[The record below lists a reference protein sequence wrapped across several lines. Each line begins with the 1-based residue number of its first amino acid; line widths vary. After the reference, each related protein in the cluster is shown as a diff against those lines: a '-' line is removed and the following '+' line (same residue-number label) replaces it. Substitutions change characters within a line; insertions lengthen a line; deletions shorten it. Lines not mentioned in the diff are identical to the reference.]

1 MVIWYD
7 AQGPIA
13 RAHVAQQ
20 EQAIVIMAGDHAPS
34 YLASAIAKPL
44 PAAPDTRGTEAEG
57 V

>member
-13 RAHVAQQ
+13 HAHAAQPKVV
-20 EQAIVIMAGDHAPS
+20 VIMAGDHAPS
-34 YLASAIAKPL
+34 YLVSAIAKPL
-44 PAAPDTRGTEAEG
+44 PAAPGTGDAEAGG

>member
-7 AQGPIA
+7 VQGPIA
-13 RAHVAQQ
+13 HAHVAQQ
-20 EQAIVIMAGDHAPS
+20 DQVIVIMAGDHAPS

-44 PAAPDTRGTEAEG
+44 PAAPDTRGAEADG

>member
-13 RAHVAQQ
+13 HAHAAQP
-20 EQAIVIMAGDHAPS
+20 EVIVIMAGDHAPS

-44 PAAPDTRGTEAEG
+44 PAAPDTDDAEAEG